1 MKEILKNF
9 LNAYWLR
16 PETALWRTLDVE
28 AMRTFKVTSPSLD
41 LGCGDGTFSFIRA
54 GGGYEDDFDV
64 FLNVDN
70 LDKYWE
76 NVDIYDAYEEHKEEK
91 KLVKKIPEYK
101 IDMGLDHKI
110 NLINKARRL
119 NFYNDF
125 KEFDANK
132 ILPFKDNSFQSVF
145 SNIIYWLD
153 SPDQVFKEIFRIL
166 KKDGICCVMLPNITY
181 LEGSFYYTLY
191 EKSKRKEFEFLKL
204 IDRGRIS
211 DNLKIVNTYSGWKEI
226 IEGAGFEIEE
236 CIPHLSKTLIQ
247 IWDIGLRPL
256 FPLLKEMTTNIKK
269 DVLLEIKREWVDL
282 FLSLCYPIIENEK
295 LLTQNKE
302 FCFFCFLLRK

>member
-1 MKEILKNF
+1 
-9 LNAYWLR
+9 
-16 PETALWRTLDVE
+16 
-28 AMRTFKVTSPSLD
+28 
-41 LGCGDGTFSFIRA
+41 
-54 GGGYEDDFDV
+54 
-64 FLNVDN
+64 
-70 LDKYWE
+70 
-76 NVDIYDAYEEHKEEK
+76 
-91 KLVKKIPEYK
+91 
-101 IDMGLDHKI
+101 MGLDHKI

-119 NFYNDF
+119 NFYNNF